1 MRAVLRGLGP
11 VAFLPAQQIADD
23 AFEAEK
29 AFRRGALEFGVEAAQ
44 GVLAIVK
51 RGVRQQVAEAVDQA
65 FGGDLDAQ
73 GGGEFPQ
80 EGVGNVEA
88 EPRAVVAAGGKAL
101 FLQMQE
107 GAADGVRRFSREE
120 REPPFGERGSREVER
135 KGQRRIQG
143 VGGGDVRL
151 SGQHGKPPSARAACP
166 VFGIWRSHIWEKSIT
181 GVV

>member
-88 EPRAVVAAGGKAL
+88 EPRAVVAAGGKRARRTVS
-101 FLQMQE
+101 
-107 GAADGVRRFSREE
+107 AVSPVRSV
-120 REPPFGERGSREVER
+120 S
-135 KGQRRIQG
+135 
-143 VGGGDVRL
+143 RL
-151 SGQHGKPPSARAACP
+151 SESGEAERWSERVSAAYRVSVVGMSACP
-166 VFGIWRSHIWEKSIT
+166 VSMANLRPQERLVRFLGFGDPIFGKR
-181 GVV
+181 V